1 MSRGL
6 PVRSGCDDLDW
17 TAGLQG
23 SLLVAIA
30 AALVLGA
37 CATVPEG
44 AERRR
49 PAGRT
54 PARPQPTDP
63 VAREAP
69 LRVGLVLSQTGS
81 QVMQRYAEQVREG
94 ADLAAANAGRPVE
107 LVVLDDGG
115 TPAGAERA
123 IRQLEAQGI
132 SVVVGPLLDEALTA
146 AARARSNDALLL
158 ISPTAVAQP
167 GGGAERVRIE
177 RSGRARRHGAG
188 RARAPARPG
197 GCALRAHAGRD
208 PPGAGLH
215 GRIPAGRR
223 HTDGRRLR
231 SRHHQRE
238 RAADPAPAGRG
249 GRHLFSGV
257 GPGTEPGAAA
267 DRVLRPG
274 RAQLYGSE
282 AWLGEAARNVPARLL
297 EGAVLAISLPRE
309 SAEVGWQDFVEL
321 YENAHRRTLDSPVPA
336 LGYDAVQLAV
346 RRLTGVSGEHR
357 GATGVLTVQ
366 PDRITRRAFLV
377 RIQSGRLVPVN

>member
-6 PVRSGCDDLDW
+6 PVRSGW
-17 TAGLQG
+17 TIWTGLQGLQG

-30 AALVLGA
+30 VALLGA
-37 CATVPEG
+37 CATVPDG
-44 AERRR
+44 AEAPQARR
-49 PAGRT
+49 PDA
-54 PARPQPTDP
+54 ARPQPTDP

-94 ADLAAANAGRPVE
+94 AELAAANAGRPVE

-123 IRQLEAQGI
+123 IRELEAQGI

-167 GGGAERVRIE
+167 GGGPNAYALNVVDERGATALGE
-177 RSGRARRHGAG
+177 HARRHGRVG
-188 RARAPARPG
+188 VLYERTPEETRQARAFMDAYRQG
-197 GCALRAHAGRD
+197 GGTLTDAG
-208 PPGAGLH
+208 
-215 GRIPAGRR
+215 
-223 HTDGRRLR
+223 
-231 SRHHQRE
+231 
-238 RAADPAPAGRG
+238 
-249 GRHLFSGV
+249 F
-257 GPGTEPGAAA
+257 GPGTTNVSAQLTRLQQAGVDAIYFPAS
-267 DRVLRPG
+267 DRALNLVLPQIEFYG
-274 RAQLYGSE
+274 LVGAQLYGSE